1 MPSFQPQTQMELQSQ
16 LSWQGGPQPGPRPQ
30 IVVAGLGPGA
40 WEQVTLEVRSLL
52 ESVDLIYVRTTTH
65 PTARHLPDH
74 LKVYSFD
81 YLYEREER
89 FEDIYRKIAEEL
101 VDRAG
106 STPPGGQPVVYC
118 VPGHPAIGEASVRHL
133 RRLAAVQG
141 IEVRLLAGLSFIE
154 PVCSALGLDPL
165 ERGLQIVDGTELAG
179 YGDDGGTQTLPRPDG
194 QAREPFL
201 FSPYSIPVEPGHFPA
216 LAGLSPM
223 YPVLLCQVYN
233 DRVASA
239 CKLVLLERYP
249 EDHPVSIV
257 LNAGVPGEERVVVTT
272 LAEMDHGQ
280 GINHL
285 ACVYLPPLDPL
296 SLPGEFNSLV
306 YVMGRLRGPGGCPWD
321 REQTHRSLKRYLLEE
336 AYETVDAIES
346 GDPDMLAEELGDV
359 LLQVVFHAQVAVAE
373 EEFTLA
379 DVVGHIVR
387 KLIRRHPH
395 VFGDVQVTGAEHVV
409 RNWEAIKARERQDR
423 AGQVKVGR
431 DRMQAE
437 QAVEQGLEGTGLL
450 LGVPR
455 AMPAL
460 ERAQQLQARAARVG
474 FDWADIAGVFD
485 KVREELVELQSEQDT
500 ERRAEELGDLLFA
513 LANLAQWMG
522 INAEEALRRAND
534 KFLRRFA
541 AMERAIVQSGGQ
553 LRGMSIEQMDRFW
566 EEVKSQ
572 DEARQS
578 DPS

>member
-1 MPSFQPQTQMELQSQ
+1 MELQSQ
-16 LSWQGGPQPGPRPQ
+16 SQPGPHPQ
-30 IVVAGLGPGA
+30 VVVAGLGPGA
-40 WEQVTLEVRSLL
+40 WEQVTIEVRSLL
-52 ESVDLIYVRTTTH
+52 ESVDLVYVRTRTH
-65 PTARHLPDH
+65 PTAEHLPDH
-74 LKVYSFD
+74 LEIRSFD
-81 YLYEREER
+81 YLYEQEER

-101 VDRAG
+101 VSVAV
-106 STPPGGQPVVYC
+106 STPSDGRPVVYC

-133 RRLAAVQG
+133 RKLASARG
-141 IEVRLLAGLSFIE
+141 IEVKLLAGLSFIE
-154 PVCSALGLDPL
+154 PVCSALGIDPV

-179 YGDDGGTQTLPRPDG
+179 YGGHVNDGGAQALPHGRYER
-194 QAREPFL
+194 QSREPFL
-201 FSPYSIPVEPGHFPA
+201 FSPYSIPVEPSRFPA

-233 DRVASA
+233 ERVASA

-249 EDHPVSIV
+249 ADHPVSIV
-257 LNAGVPGEERVVVTT
+257 LNAGVPGEERVVVAP
-272 LAEMDHGQ
+272 LAEMDHGH

-296 SLPGEFNSLV
+296 SLPHEFDSLV

-321 REQTHRSLKRYLLEE
+321 REQTHQSLKRYLLEE

-409 RNWEAIKARERQDR
+409 RNWEAIKARERR
-423 AGQVKVGR
+423 AGAGKPQI
-431 DRMQAE
+431 E

-474 FDWADIAGVFD
+474 FDWADIEGVFD
-485 KVREELVELQSEQDT
+485 KVREELAELQSEQSS

-513 LANLAQWMG
+513 LVNLAQWMG

-553 LRGMSIEQMDRFW
+553 LRGMSIAQMDRFW
-566 EEVKSQ
+566 QEVKSQ
-572 DEARQS
+572 DEVRQS